1 MKRILDPF
9 LAGMIAATF
18 LAWLWP
24 EPGARDGFLHPQLLN
39 KLGIALIFFLHGLML
54 SREALRAGTVRWP
67 LHLIVQA
74 STFVLFPLLGLAL
87 FWSLRGALEPSLRI
101 GVFFLCALP
110 STVSSS
116 VALTAVARGNV
127 PAALFNATLS
137 SMIGVFAT
145 PLWLGLLRGVGATAH
160 GLPLGSVI
168 LDLLLWL
175 VLPLALGQL
184 GRPRLGAFAKR
195 HISIVH
201 ALDRFTI
208 LLLIYTSFCDS
219 FKAGLWSGHAGF
231 SLLWAAGI
239 CVLLLAVVMCA
250 TSWLARAARLSPED
264 HIVAIFC
271 GSKKTLASGVPMA
284 RLLFGADPGVSL
296 ILLPLLIYHPLQ
308 LIVCGWL
315 AADWARRHAADGG
328 TPQPRVGAPLDP

>member
-24 EPGARDGFLHPQLLN
+24 APGARDGFLHPQLLN
-39 KLGIALIFFLHGLML
+39 KLGIALIFFLHGLTL
-54 SREALRAGTVRWP
+54 SPQALRAGTVRWQ

-87 FWSLRGALEPSLRI
+87 FWSLRDVLEPALRT

-137 SMIGVFAT
+137 SLIGVFAT
-145 PLWLGLLRGVGATAH
+145 PLWLGLLRGVGASAH

-168 LDLLLWL
+168 LDLLLW
-175 VLPLALGQL
+175 
-184 GRPRLGAFAKR
+184 
-195 HISIVH
+195 
-201 ALDRFTI
+201 
-208 LLLIYTSFCDS
+208 
-219 FKAGLWSGHAGF
+219 
-231 SLLWAAGI
+231 
-239 CVLLLAVVMCA
+239 
-250 TSWLARAARLSPED
+250 
-264 HIVAIFC
+264 
-271 GSKKTLASGVPMA
+271 
-284 RLLFGADPGVSL
+284 
-296 ILLPLLIYHPLQ
+296 
-308 LIVCGWL
+308 
-315 AADWARRHAADGG
+315 
-328 TPQPRVGAPLDP
+328 